1 MLTPAQRHFQKVMA
15 ERRGQADEE
24 SDIQRTAHEQILH
37 RLRMDLSRLSGVQSE
52 ETKAE
57 MKKSMLPEY
66 EGWIEGTL
74 DGDSGRQ
81 DEVITRLMVWAID
94 CRDYALALRL
104 GRYVVRH
111 GLTLPDNFNR
121 TAATF
126 LTEEMSKPLLTLAA
140 ADADADLSSGI
151 AVLDEVAG
159 IVADSDM
166 PDVVRAK
173 LCKARGLARRG
184 ATDITAKAEA
194 LALFREALTRNPN
207 AGVKKRLQRLPVK
220 LRSCLRIAARVKVTR
235 PAPTKLTVLL
245 IPSLKKAPPP
255 AQQVKRRRVK
265 PRLRRQQAKRQ
276 NASLP
281 ARKRINDFGPVR
293 QAARVDICP
302 YTVF

>member
-1 MLTPAQRHFQKVMA
+1 MLTPAQKHFQRVMA

-126 LTEEMSKPLLTLAA
+126 LTEEMSKPVLTLAA
-140 ADADADLSSGI
+140 ADADADLSAST
-151 AVLDEVAG
+151 AVLDEVAD

-173 LCKARGLARRG
+173 LCKARALARRG
-184 ATDITAKAEA
+184 ATDITTKAEA

-207 AGVKKRLQRLPVK
+207 AGVKKEIATLAREVK
-220 LRSCLRIAARVKVTR
+220 KLSADGSTGEGGEASTDKTDGTAE
-235 PAPTKLTVLL
+235 PAPEKTTTASAAGKAATRKTATKAATGKATKRK
-245 IPSLKKAPPP
+245 PASQKK
-255 AQQVKRRRVK
+255 
-265 PRLRRQQAKRQ
+265 
-276 NASLP
+276 N
-281 ARKRINDFGPVR
+281 
-293 QAARVDICP
+293 
-302 YTVF
+302 

>member
-173 LCKARGLARRG
+173 LCKARALARRG
-184 ATDITAKAEA
+184 ATDITTKAEA

-207 AGVKKRLQRLPVK
+207 AGVKKEIATLAREVKKLSADGGTGEGETASTDKTDGTADPVPEK
-220 LRSCLRIAARVKVTR
+220 SATASAAGKATTR
-235 PAPTKLTVLL
+235 KTTTKTATGKATKRKPA
-245 IPSLKKAPPP
+245 SQKK
-255 AQQVKRRRVK
+255 
-265 PRLRRQQAKRQ
+265 
-276 NASLP
+276 N
-281 ARKRINDFGPVR
+281 
-293 QAARVDICP
+293 
-302 YTVF
+302 

>member
-140 ADADADLSSGI
+140 ADADADLSSGV
-151 AVLDEVAG
+151 AVLDEVAD

-173 LCKARGLARRG
+173 LCKARALARRG
-184 ATDITAKAEA
+184 ATDITTKAEA

-207 AGVKKRLQRLPVK
+207 AGVKKEIATLAREVKKLSADGGTGEGDAASTDKTDGAAEPVPEK
-220 LRSCLRIAARVKVTR
+220 STTASAAGK
-235 PAPTKLTVLL
+235 APTRKTTT
-245 IPSLKKAPPP
+245 KTATGKATKRKP
-255 AQQVKRRRVK
+255 ASQ
-265 PRLRRQQAKRQ
+265 
-276 NASLP
+276 
-281 ARKRINDFGPVR
+281 RKN
-293 QAARVDICP
+293 
-302 YTVF
+302 

>member
-1 MLTPAQRHFQKVMA
+1 MLTPAQKHFQKVMA

-74 DGDSGRQ
+74 DGDNGRQ

-140 ADADADLSSGI
+140 ADADADLSSGV
-151 AVLDEVAG
+151 AVLDEVAE

-173 LCKARGLARRG
+173 LCKARALARRG
-184 ATDITAKAEA
+184 ATDITTKAEA

-207 AGVKKRLQRLPVK
+207 AGVKKEIATLAREVKKLSADGGTGEGDTASTDKTDGTAEPVPEK
-220 LRSCLRIAARVKVTR
+220 STTASAAG
-235 PAPTKLTVLL
+235 
-245 IPSLKKAPPP
+245 KAT
-255 AQQVKRRRVK
+255 
-265 PRLRRQQAKRQ
+265 
-276 NASLP
+276 
-281 ARKRINDFGPVR
+281 ARKTTTKTATGKATKRKPASQKKN
-293 QAARVDICP
+293 
-302 YTVF
+302 

>member
-151 AVLDEVAG
+151 AVLDEVAE

-173 LCKARGLARRG
+173 LCKARALARRG
-184 ATDITAKAEA
+184 ATDITTKAEA

-207 AGVKKRLQRLPVK
+207 AGVKKEIATLAREVKKLSADSGTGEGDTASTDKTDGTAEPVPEK
-220 LRSCLRIAARVKVTR
+220 TTTASAAG
-235 PAPTKLTVLL
+235 
-245 IPSLKKAPPP
+245 KAT
-255 AQQVKRRRVK
+255 
-265 PRLRRQQAKRQ
+265 
-276 NASLP
+276 
-281 ARKRINDFGPVR
+281 ARKTTTKTATGKATKRKPASQKKN
-293 QAARVDICP
+293 
-302 YTVF
+302 

>member
-66 EGWIEGTL
+66 EGWIEGSL

-126 LTEEMSKPLLTLAA
+126 LTEEVSKPLLTLAA
-140 ADADADLSSGI
+140 ADADADLSSGV
-151 AVLDEVAG
+151 AVLDEVAE

-173 LCKARGLARRG
+173 LCKARALARRG
-184 ATDITAKAEA
+184 ATDITTKAEA

-207 AGVKKRLQRLPVK
+207 AGVKKEIATLAREVKKLSADSGTGEGDTASTDKTDGTAEPVPEK
-220 LRSCLRIAARVKVTR
+220 ITTASTAGKATTR
-235 PAPTKLTVLL
+235 KTTTKTATGKATKRKPA
-245 IPSLKKAPPP
+245 SQKK
-255 AQQVKRRRVK
+255 
-265 PRLRRQQAKRQ
+265 
-276 NASLP
+276 N
-281 ARKRINDFGPVR
+281 
-293 QAARVDICP
+293 
-302 YTVF
+302 

>member
-94 CRDYALALRL
+94 CRDYALVMRL

-126 LTEEMSKPLLTLAA
+126 LTEEISKPLLTLAA

-151 AVLDEVAG
+151 AVLDEVAE

-173 LCKARGLARRG
+173 LCKARALSRRG
-184 ATDITAKAEA
+184 ATDIATKAEA

-207 AGVKKRLQRLPVK
+207 AGVKKEIATLAREVKKLSADGGAGENEASSTDKIDSTAEPVPEMTTTA
-220 LRSCLRIAARVKVTR
+220 SAAG
-235 PAPTKLTVLL
+235 
-245 IPSLKKAPPP
+245 KAT
-255 AQQVKRRRVK
+255 
-265 PRLRRQQAKRQ
+265 
-276 NASLP
+276 
-281 ARKRINDFGPVR
+281 ARKTTTK
-293 QAARVDICP
+293 AATGKATKRKPASQIKN
-302 YTVF
+302 

>member
-140 ADADADLSSGI
+140 ADADADLSAST
-151 AVLDEVAG
+151 AVLDEVAE

-173 LCKARGLARRG
+173 LCKARALARRG
-184 ATDITAKAEA
+184 ATDITTKAEA

-207 AGVKKRLQRLPVK
+207 AGVKKEIATLAREVKKLSADGGTGEGDAASTDKTDGAAEPVPEK
-220 LRSCLRIAARVKVTR
+220 STTASAAGK
-235 PAPTKLTVLL
+235 APTRKTTTKTATGKATKRK
-245 IPSLKKAPPP
+245 PASQKK
-255 AQQVKRRRVK
+255 
-265 PRLRRQQAKRQ
+265 
-276 NASLP
+276 N
-281 ARKRINDFGPVR
+281 
-293 QAARVDICP
+293 
-302 YTVF
+302 

>member
-126 LTEEMSKPLLTLAA
+126 LTEEMSKPVLTLAA
-140 ADADADLSSGI
+140 ADADADLSAST
-151 AVLDEVAG
+151 AVLDEVAE

-173 LCKARGLARRG
+173 LCKARALARRG
-184 ATDITAKAEA
+184 ATDITTKAEA

-207 AGVKKRLQRLPVK
+207 AGVKKEIATLAREVKKLSADDGTGEGGAASTDKTDGTVEPVPEK
-220 LRSCLRIAARVKVTR
+220 TTTASAAGKAATR
-235 PAPTKLTVLL
+235 KTTPKTATGKATKRKPV
-245 IPSLKKAPPP
+245 SQKK
-255 AQQVKRRRVK
+255 
-265 PRLRRQQAKRQ
+265 
-276 NASLP
+276 N
-281 ARKRINDFGPVR
+281 
-293 QAARVDICP
+293 
-302 YTVF
+302 

>member
-94 CRDYALALRL
+94 CRDYVLVMKL

-151 AVLDEVAG
+151 AVLDEVAE

-173 LCKARGLARRG
+173 LCKARALSRRG
-184 ATDITAKAEA
+184 ATDITTKAEA

-207 AGVKKRLQRLPVK
+207 AGVKKEIATLAREVKKLSADGSVGEGDAASTDKTGGTAEPVPGK
-220 LRSCLRIAARVKVTR
+220 STTANAAG
-235 PAPTKLTVLL
+235 
-245 IPSLKKAPPP
+245 KAT
-255 AQQVKRRRVK
+255 
-265 PRLRRQQAKRQ
+265 
-276 NASLP
+276 
-281 ARKRINDFGPVR
+281 ARKTTTKTATGKATKRKPASQKKN
-293 QAARVDICP
+293 
-302 YTVF
+302 

>member
-140 ADADADLSSGI
+140 ADADADLSAST
-151 AVLDEVAG
+151 AVLDEVAE

-173 LCKARGLARRG
+173 LCKARALARRG
-184 ATDITAKAEA
+184 ATDITTKAEA

-207 AGVKKRLQRLPVK
+207 AGVKKEIATLAREVKKLSADGGTGEGETASTDKTDGTAEPVPEK
-220 LRSCLRIAARVKVTR
+220 TTTASAAG
-235 PAPTKLTVLL
+235 
-245 IPSLKKAPPP
+245 KAT
-255 AQQVKRRRVK
+255 
-265 PRLRRQQAKRQ
+265 
-276 NASLP
+276 
-281 ARKRINDFGPVR
+281 ARKTTTKTATGKTTKRKPASQKKN
-293 QAARVDICP
+293 
-302 YTVF
+302 

>member
-74 DGDSGRQ
+74 DGDNGRQ

-94 CRDYALALRL
+94 CRDYALAMRL

-140 ADADADLSSGI
+140 ADADADLSAST
-151 AVLDEVAG
+151 AVLDEVAE

-173 LCKARGLARRG
+173 LCKARALARRG
-184 ATDITAKAEA
+184 ATDITTKAEA

-207 AGVKKRLQRLPVK
+207 AGVKKEIATLAREVKKLSVDGGTGEGDTASTDKTDGTAEPVPEK
-220 LRSCLRIAARVKVTR
+220 TATASAAG
-235 PAPTKLTVLL
+235 
-245 IPSLKKAPPP
+245 KAT
-255 AQQVKRRRVK
+255 
-265 PRLRRQQAKRQ
+265 
-276 NASLP
+276 
-281 ARKRINDFGPVR
+281 ARKTTTKTATGKATKRKPASQKKN
-293 QAARVDICP
+293 
-302 YTVF
+302 

>member
-1 MLTPAQRHFQKVMA
+1 MLTPAQKHFQRVMA

-173 LCKARGLARRG
+173 LCKARALARRG
-184 ATDITAKAEA
+184 ATDITTKAEA

-207 AGVKKRLQRLPVK
+207 AGVKKEIATLAREVKKLSADSGTGEGDTASTDKTDGTEEPVPEK
-220 LRSCLRIAARVKVTR
+220 TTTASAAG
-235 PAPTKLTVLL
+235 
-245 IPSLKKAPPP
+245 KAT
-255 AQQVKRRRVK
+255 
-265 PRLRRQQAKRQ
+265 
-276 NASLP
+276 
-281 ARKRINDFGPVR
+281 ARKTTTKTATGKATKRKPASQKKN
-293 QAARVDICP
+293 
-302 YTVF
+302 

>member
-94 CRDYALALRL
+94 CRDYVLVMKL

-126 LTEEMSKPLLTLAA
+126 LTEEVSKPLLTLAA
-140 ADADADLSSGI
+140 ADADADLSSGV

-173 LCKARGLARRG
+173 LCKARALARRG
-184 ATDITAKAEA
+184 ATDITTKAEA

-207 AGVKKRLQRLPVK
+207 AGVKKEIATLAREVKKLSADSGTGEGDAASTDKTDGTVEPVPEK
-220 LRSCLRIAARVKVTR
+220 TTTASAAGKAATRKTTTKTATGKATKHR
-235 PAPTKLTVLL
+235 PA
-245 IPSLKKAPPP
+245 SQKK
-255 AQQVKRRRVK
+255 
-265 PRLRRQQAKRQ
+265 
-276 NASLP
+276 N
-281 ARKRINDFGPVR
+281 
-293 QAARVDICP
+293 
-302 YTVF
+302 

>member
-1 MLTPAQRHFQKVMA
+1 MLTPAQRHFQRVMA

-151 AVLDEVAG
+151 AVLDEVAE

-173 LCKARGLARRG
+173 LCKARALSRRG
-184 ATDITAKAEA
+184 ATDITTKAEA

-207 AGVKKRLQRLPVK
+207 AGVKKEIATLAREVKKLSADGGTGEGDAASTDKTDGTAEPVSEK
-220 LRSCLRIAARVKVTR
+220 TTTASTAG
-235 PAPTKLTVLL
+235 
-245 IPSLKKAPPP
+245 KAT
-255 AQQVKRRRVK
+255 
-265 PRLRRQQAKRQ
+265 
-276 NASLP
+276 
-281 ARKRINDFGPVR
+281 ARKTTTKTATGKATKRKPASQKKN
-293 QAARVDICP
+293 
-302 YTVF
+302 

>member
-15 ERRGQADEE
+15 ERRGQSDEE

-126 LTEEMSKPLLTLAA
+126 LTEEMSKPVLTLAA
-140 ADADADLSSGI
+140 ADADDDLSSGV
-151 AVLDEVAG
+151 AVLDEVAE

-173 LCKARGLARRG
+173 LCKARALARRG
-184 ATDITAKAEA
+184 ATDITTKAEA

-207 AGVKKRLQRLPVK
+207 AGVKKEIATLAREVKKLSADSGTGEGDAASTDKTDGTAEPVPEK
-220 LRSCLRIAARVKVTR
+220 STTASAAGKATTR
-235 PAPTKLTVLL
+235 KTTTRAATGKATKRKAA
-245 IPSLKKAPPP
+245 SQKK
-255 AQQVKRRRVK
+255 
-265 PRLRRQQAKRQ
+265 
-276 NASLP
+276 N
-281 ARKRINDFGPVR
+281 
-293 QAARVDICP
+293 
-302 YTVF
+302 

>member
-1 MLTPAQRHFQKVMA
+1 MLTPAQKYFQKVMA

-24 SDIQRTAHEQILH
+24 SNIQRTAHEQILH

-126 LTEEMSKPLLTLAA
+126 LTEEMSKPVLTLAA
-140 ADADADLSSGI
+140 ADADADLSAST
-151 AVLDEVAG
+151 AVLDEVAE

-173 LCKARGLARRG
+173 LCKARALARRG
-184 ATDITAKAEA
+184 ATDITTKAEA

-207 AGVKKRLQRLPVK
+207 AGVKKEIATLAREVKKLSADDGTGEGDAASTDKTDGTVEPVPEK
-220 LRSCLRIAARVKVTR
+220 TTTASAAGKAATR
-235 PAPTKLTVLL
+235 KTTTRAATGKATKRKPV
-245 IPSLKKAPPP
+245 SQKK
-255 AQQVKRRRVK
+255 
-265 PRLRRQQAKRQ
+265 
-276 NASLP
+276 N
-281 ARKRINDFGPVR
+281 
-293 QAARVDICP
+293 
-302 YTVF
+302 

>member
-140 ADADADLSSGI
+140 ADADADLSAST
-151 AVLDEVAG
+151 AVLDEVAE

-173 LCKARGLARRG
+173 LCKARALARRG
-184 ATDITAKAEA
+184 ATDITTKAEA

-207 AGVKKRLQRLPVK
+207 AGVKKEIATLAREVKKLSADGGTGEGETASTDKTDGTAEPVPEK
-220 LRSCLRIAARVKVTR
+220 TTTASAA
-235 PAPTKLTVLL
+235 
-245 IPSLKKAPPP
+245 SKAT
-255 AQQVKRRRVK
+255 
-265 PRLRRQQAKRQ
+265 
-276 NASLP
+276 
-281 ARKRINDFGPVR
+281 ARKTTTKTATGKATKRKPASQKKN
-293 QAARVDICP
+293 
-302 YTVF
+302 

>member
-140 ADADADLSSGI
+140 ADSDADLSAST
-151 AVLDEVAG
+151 AVLDEVAE

-173 LCKARGLARRG
+173 LCKARALARRG
-184 ATDITAKAEA
+184 ATDITTKAEA

-207 AGVKKRLQRLPVK
+207 AGVKKEIATLAREVKKLSADGGTGEGETASTDKTDGTAEPVPEK
-220 LRSCLRIAARVKVTR
+220 TTTASAAG
-235 PAPTKLTVLL
+235 
-245 IPSLKKAPPP
+245 KAT
-255 AQQVKRRRVK
+255 
-265 PRLRRQQAKRQ
+265 
-276 NASLP
+276 
-281 ARKRINDFGPVR
+281 ARKTTTKTATGKATKRKPASQKKN
-293 QAARVDICP
+293 
-302 YTVF
+302 

>member
-173 LCKARGLARRG
+173 LCKARALARRG
-184 ATDITAKAEA
+184 ATDITTKAEA

-207 AGVKKRLQRLPVK
+207 AGVKKEIATLAREVKKLSADSGTGEGDTASIDKTDGTAEPVPEK
-220 LRSCLRIAARVKVTR
+220 TTTASAAG
-235 PAPTKLTVLL
+235 
-245 IPSLKKAPPP
+245 KAT
-255 AQQVKRRRVK
+255 
-265 PRLRRQQAKRQ
+265 
-276 NASLP
+276 
-281 ARKRINDFGPVR
+281 ARKTTTKTATGKATKRKPASQKKN
-293 QAARVDICP
+293 
-302 YTVF
+302 

>member
-24 SDIQRTAHEQILH
+24 SEIQRTAHEQILH

-94 CRDYALALRL
+94 CRDHVLVMKL

-121 TAATF
+121 TGATF
-126 LTEEMSKPLLTLAA
+126 LAEEMSKPLLTLAA

-151 AVLDEVAG
+151 AVLDEVAE

-173 LCKARGLARRG
+173 LCKARALARRG
-184 ATDITAKAEA
+184 AADITTKAEA

-207 AGVKKRLQRLPVK
+207 AGVKKEIATLAREVKKLSVGEGAEEGNAAGTDETDVAEEPVPEK
-220 LRSCLRIAARVKVTR
+220 VTSVSEAAKPAARKTTR
-235 PAPTKLTVLL
+235 AAPGKTTKRKPA
-245 IPSLKKAPPP
+245 
-255 AQQVKRRRVK
+255 AQK
-265 PRLRRQQAKRQ
+265 
-276 NASLP
+276 
-281 ARKRINDFGPVR
+281 
-293 QAARVDICP
+293 
-302 YTVF
+302 

>member
-74 DGDSGRQ
+74 DGDNGRQ

-94 CRDYALALRL
+94 CRDYALAMRL

-140 ADADADLSSGI
+140 ADADADLSAST
-151 AVLDEVAG
+151 AVLDEVAE

-173 LCKARGLARRG
+173 LCKARALARRG
-184 ATDITAKAEA
+184 ATDITTKAEA

-207 AGVKKRLQRLPVK
+207 AGVKKEIATLAREVKKLSADSGTGEGDTASTDKTDGTAEPVPEK
-220 LRSCLRIAARVKVTR
+220 STTASAAG
-235 PAPTKLTVLL
+235 
-245 IPSLKKAPPP
+245 KAT
-255 AQQVKRRRVK
+255 
-265 PRLRRQQAKRQ
+265 
-276 NASLP
+276 
-281 ARKRINDFGPVR
+281 ARKTTTKTATGKATKRKPASQKKN
-293 QAARVDICP
+293 
-302 YTVF
+302 

>member
-1 MLTPAQRHFQKVMA
+1 MLTPAQRHFQRVMA

-37 RLRMDLSRLSGVQSE
+37 RLRMDLSRLSGVHSE

-173 LCKARGLARRG
+173 LCKARALARRG

-207 AGVKKRLQRLPVK
+207 AGVKKEIATLAREVKKLSADSGTGEGDSASTDKTDGTADPVPEK
-220 LRSCLRIAARVKVTR
+220 SATASAAGKATTR
-235 PAPTKLTVLL
+235 KTTTRAATGKTTMRKPA
-245 IPSLKKAPPP
+245 SQKK
-255 AQQVKRRRVK
+255 
-265 PRLRRQQAKRQ
+265 
-276 NASLP
+276 N
-281 ARKRINDFGPVR
+281 
-293 QAARVDICP
+293 
-302 YTVF
+302 

>member
-15 ERRGQADEE
+15 ERRGLADEE

-173 LCKARGLARRG
+173 LCKARALARRG
-184 ATDITAKAEA
+184 ATEITAKAEA

-207 AGVKKRLQRLPVK
+207 AGVKKEIATLAREVKKLSADSGTGEGDSASTDKTDVTAEPVPEK
-220 LRSCLRIAARVKVTR
+220 STTASAAGKATTR
-235 PAPTKLTVLL
+235 KTTTRAATGKATKRKPA
-245 IPSLKKAPPP
+245 SQKK
-255 AQQVKRRRVK
+255 
-265 PRLRRQQAKRQ
+265 
-276 NASLP
+276 N
-281 ARKRINDFGPVR
+281 
-293 QAARVDICP
+293 
-302 YTVF
+302 

>member
-74 DGDSGRQ
+74 DGDNGRQ

-94 CRDYALALRL
+94 CRDYALAMRL

-140 ADADADLSSGI
+140 ADADADLSAST
-151 AVLDEVAG
+151 AVLDEVAE

-173 LCKARGLARRG
+173 LCKARALARRG
-184 ATDITAKAEA
+184 ATDITTKAEA

-207 AGVKKRLQRLPVK
+207 AGVKKEIATLAREVKKLSVDGGTGEGDTASTDKTDGTAEPVPEK
-220 LRSCLRIAARVKVTR
+220 STTASAAG
-235 PAPTKLTVLL
+235 
-245 IPSLKKAPPP
+245 KAT
-255 AQQVKRRRVK
+255 
-265 PRLRRQQAKRQ
+265 
-276 NASLP
+276 
-281 ARKRINDFGPVR
+281 ARKTTTKTATGKATKRKPASQKKN
-293 QAARVDICP
+293 
-302 YTVF
+302 

>member
-1 MLTPAQRHFQKVMA
+1 MLTPAQRHFQRVMA

-66 EGWIEGTL
+66 DGWIEGTL
-74 DGDSGRQ
+74 DGNSGRQ

-126 LTEEMSKPLLTLAA
+126 LTEEMSKPVLTLAA
-140 ADADADLSSGI
+140 ADADADLSATT
-151 AVLDEVAG
+151 AVLDEVAD

-173 LCKARGLARRG
+173 LCKARALARRG
-184 ATDITAKAEA
+184 ATDITTKAEA

-207 AGVKKRLQRLPVK
+207 AGVKKEIATLAREVKKLSADSGTGEGDSASTDKTDGTADPVPEK
-220 LRSCLRIAARVKVTR
+220 SATASAAGKATTLKTTTR
-235 PAPTKLTVLL
+235 AATGKTTKRKPA
-245 IPSLKKAPPP
+245 SQKK
-255 AQQVKRRRVK
+255 
-265 PRLRRQQAKRQ
+265 
-276 NASLP
+276 N
-281 ARKRINDFGPVR
+281 
-293 QAARVDICP
+293 
-302 YTVF
+302 

>member
-1 MLTPAQRHFQKVMA
+1 MLTPAQKHFQKVMA

-94 CRDYALALRL
+94 CRDYVLVMKL

-126 LTEEMSKPLLTLAA
+126 LTEEMSKPVLTLAA
-140 ADADADLSSGI
+140 ADADADLSAST
-151 AVLDEVAG
+151 AVLDEVAE

-173 LCKARGLARRG
+173 LCKARALARRG
-184 ATDITAKAEA
+184 ATDITTKAEA

-207 AGVKKRLQRLPVK
+207 AGVKKEIATLAREVKKLSADSGTGEGDTASTDKTDGTAEPVPEK
-220 LRSCLRIAARVKVTR
+220 TTTASAAG
-235 PAPTKLTVLL
+235 
-245 IPSLKKAPPP
+245 KAT
-255 AQQVKRRRVK
+255 
-265 PRLRRQQAKRQ
+265 
-276 NASLP
+276 
-281 ARKRINDFGPVR
+281 ARKTTTKTATGKATKRKPASQKKN
-293 QAARVDICP
+293 
-302 YTVF
+302 

>member
-1 MLTPAQRHFQKVMA
+1 MLTPAQKHFQRVMA

-94 CRDYALALRL
+94 CRDYALAMRL

-111 GLTLPDNFNR
+111 GLMLPDNFNR

-140 ADADADLSSGI
+140 ADADADLSASV
-151 AVLDEVAG
+151 AVLDELAE

-173 LCKARGLARRG
+173 LCKARALARRG
-184 ATDITAKAEA
+184 ATDITTKAEA

-207 AGVKKRLQRLPVK
+207 AGVKKEIATLAREVKKLSADGGTGEGDAASTDNTDGTVEPVPEK
-220 LRSCLRIAARVKVTR
+220 STTVSAA
-235 PAPTKLTVLL
+235 P
-245 IPSLKKAPPP
+245 KAT
-255 AQQVKRRRVK
+255 
-265 PRLRRQQAKRQ
+265 
-276 NASLP
+276 
-281 ARKRINDFGPVR
+281 ARKTATR
-293 QAARVDICP
+293 AATGKATKRKP
-302 YTVF
+302 ASQKKN

>member
-94 CRDYALALRL
+94 CRDYALVMRL

-140 ADADADLSSGI
+140 ADADADLSSSI
-151 AVLDEVAG
+151 SVLDEVAE

-173 LCKARGLARRG
+173 LCKARALSRRG
-184 ATDITAKAEA
+184 ATDITTKAEA

-207 AGVKKRLQRLPVK
+207 AGVKKEIATLAREVKKLSADGGTGEGDAASADKTGGTAEPV
-220 LRSCLRIAARVKVTR
+220 SEQATTASAAG
-235 PAPTKLTVLL
+235 
-245 IPSLKKAPPP
+245 KAT
-255 AQQVKRRRVK
+255 
-265 PRLRRQQAKRQ
+265 
-276 NASLP
+276 
-281 ARKRINDFGPVR
+281 ARKTTTR
-293 QAARVDICP
+293 AATGKATKRKP
-302 YTVF
+302 ASQKKN

>member
-24 SDIQRTAHEQILH
+24 SEIQRTAHEQILH

-94 CRDYALALRL
+94 CRDHVLVMKL

-121 TAATF
+121 TGATF
-126 LTEEMSKPLLTLAA
+126 LAEEMSKPLLTLAA

-151 AVLDEVAG
+151 AVLDEVAE

-173 LCKARGLARRG
+173 LCKARALARRG
-184 ATDITAKAEA
+184 AADITTKAEA

-207 AGVKKRLQRLPVK
+207 AGVKKEIATLAREVKKLSVGEGAEEGDAAGTDETDVAEEPVPEK
-220 LRSCLRIAARVKVTR
+220 VTSVSGAAKPAARKTTR
-235 PAPTKLTVLL
+235 AAPGKTTKRKPA
-245 IPSLKKAPPP
+245 
-255 AQQVKRRRVK
+255 AQK
-265 PRLRRQQAKRQ
+265 
-276 NASLP
+276 
-281 ARKRINDFGPVR
+281 
-293 QAARVDICP
+293 
-302 YTVF
+302 

>member
-1 MLTPAQRHFQKVMA
+1 MLTPAQRHFQRVMA

-24 SDIQRTAHEQILH
+24 CDIQRTAHEQILH

-66 EGWIEGTL
+66 DGWIEGTL

-126 LTEEMSKPLLTLAA
+126 LTEEMSKPVLTLAA
-140 ADADADLSSGI
+140 ADADADLSAST
-151 AVLDEVAG
+151 AVLDEVAD

-173 LCKARGLARRG
+173 LCKARALARRG
-184 ATDITAKAEA
+184 ATDITTKAEA

-207 AGVKKRLQRLPVK
+207 AGVKKEIATLAREVKKLSADSGTGEGDSASTDKTDGTADPVPEK
-220 LRSCLRIAARVKVTR
+220 SATASAAGKATTR
-235 PAPTKLTVLL
+235 KTTTRAATGKTTKRKPA
-245 IPSLKKAPPP
+245 SQKK
-255 AQQVKRRRVK
+255 
-265 PRLRRQQAKRQ
+265 
-276 NASLP
+276 N
-281 ARKRINDFGPVR
+281 
-293 QAARVDICP
+293 
-302 YTVF
+302 

>member
-1 MLTPAQRHFQKVMA
+1 MLTPAQKHFQRVMA

-173 LCKARGLARRG
+173 LCKARALARRG
-184 ATDITAKAEA
+184 ATDITTKAEA

-207 AGVKKRLQRLPVK
+207 AGVKKEIATLAREVKKLSADSGTGEGDAASTDKTDGTAEPVPEK
-220 LRSCLRIAARVKVTR
+220 STTASAAGKATTR
-235 PAPTKLTVLL
+235 KTTTRAATGKATKRKPA
-245 IPSLKKAPPP
+245 SQKK
-255 AQQVKRRRVK
+255 
-265 PRLRRQQAKRQ
+265 
-276 NASLP
+276 N
-281 ARKRINDFGPVR
+281 
-293 QAARVDICP
+293 
-302 YTVF
+302 

>member
-1 MLTPAQRHFQKVMA
+1 MLTPAQRHFQRVMA
-15 ERRGQADEE
+15 ERRGLADEE

-126 LTEEMSKPLLTLAA
+126 LTEEMSKPVLTFAA
-140 ADADADLSSGI
+140 ADADADLSAST
-151 AVLDEVAG
+151 AVLDEVAD

-173 LCKARGLARRG
+173 LCKARALARRG
-184 ATDITAKAEA
+184 ATDITTKAEA

-207 AGVKKRLQRLPVK
+207 AGVKKEIATLAREVKKLSEDSGTGEGDAASTDKTDGTADPVPEK
-220 LRSCLRIAARVKVTR
+220 SATASAAGKATTR
-235 PAPTKLTVLL
+235 KTTTRAATGKATKRKPA
-245 IPSLKKAPPP
+245 SQKK
-255 AQQVKRRRVK
+255 
-265 PRLRRQQAKRQ
+265 
-276 NASLP
+276 N
-281 ARKRINDFGPVR
+281 
-293 QAARVDICP
+293 
-302 YTVF
+302 

>member
-24 SDIQRTAHEQILH
+24 SEIQRTAHEQILH

-94 CRDYALALRL
+94 CRDYVLVMKL

-121 TAATF
+121 TGATF
-126 LTEEMSKPLLTLAA
+126 LAEEMSKPLLTLAA

-151 AVLDEVAG
+151 AVLDEVAEV
-159 IVADSDM
+159 VADSDM

-173 LCKARGLARRG
+173 LCKARALARRG
-184 ATDITAKAEA
+184 AADITTKAEA

-207 AGVKKRLQRLPVK
+207 AGVKKEIATLAREVKKLSVGEVAEEGDAAGTDETDVAEEPVPEK
-220 LRSCLRIAARVKVTR
+220 VTIVSAAAKPAARKTTR
-235 PAPTKLTVLL
+235 AAPGKTTKRKPA
-245 IPSLKKAPPP
+245 
-255 AQQVKRRRVK
+255 AQK
-265 PRLRRQQAKRQ
+265 
-276 NASLP
+276 
-281 ARKRINDFGPVR
+281 
-293 QAARVDICP
+293 
-302 YTVF
+302 

>member
-74 DGDSGRQ
+74 DGDNGRQ

-126 LTEEMSKPLLTLAA
+126 LTEEMSKPVLTLAA
-140 ADADADLSSGI
+140 ADADADLSAST
-151 AVLDEVAG
+151 AVLDEVAE

-173 LCKARGLARRG
+173 LCKARALARRG
-184 ATDITAKAEA
+184 ATDITTKAEA

-207 AGVKKRLQRLPVK
+207 AGVKKEIATLAREVKKLSADGGTDEGEVASTDKTDGTAEPVPEK
-220 LRSCLRIAARVKVTR
+220 ITTAAGKATIRKTTTKTATGKATKR
-235 PAPTKLTVLL
+235 KPA
-245 IPSLKKAPPP
+245 SQKK
-255 AQQVKRRRVK
+255 
-265 PRLRRQQAKRQ
+265 
-276 NASLP
+276 N
-281 ARKRINDFGPVR
+281 
-293 QAARVDICP
+293 
-302 YTVF
+302 

>member
-1 MLTPAQRHFQKVMA
+1 MLTPAQRHFQRVMA

-151 AVLDEVAG
+151 AVLDEVAE

-173 LCKARGLARRG
+173 LCKARALSRRG
-184 ATDITAKAEA
+184 ASDITTKAEA

-207 AGVKKRLQRLPVK
+207 AGVKKEIATLAREVKKLSSDSGTGEGDAASTGNADGTAEPVPEK
-220 LRSCLRIAARVKVTR
+220 TSTASAAGKAATR
-235 PAPTKLTVLL
+235 KTTTKTATGKATKRKPA
-245 IPSLKKAPPP
+245 SQKK
-255 AQQVKRRRVK
+255 
-265 PRLRRQQAKRQ
+265 
-276 NASLP
+276 N
-281 ARKRINDFGPVR
+281 
-293 QAARVDICP
+293 
-302 YTVF
+302 

>member
-94 CRDYALALRL
+94 CRDYVLVMKL

-151 AVLDEVAG
+151 AVLDEVAE

-173 LCKARGLARRG
+173 LCKARALSRRG
-184 ATDITAKAEA
+184 ATDITTKAEA

-207 AGVKKRLQRLPVK
+207 AGVKKEIATLAREVKKLSADSGTGEGDAASTDKTDGTAEPVPEK
-220 LRSCLRIAARVKVTR
+220 TTTASAAG
-235 PAPTKLTVLL
+235 
-245 IPSLKKAPPP
+245 KAT
-255 AQQVKRRRVK
+255 
-265 PRLRRQQAKRQ
+265 
-276 NASLP
+276 
-281 ARKRINDFGPVR
+281 ARKTTTKTATGKATKRKPASQKKN
-293 QAARVDICP
+293 
-302 YTVF
+302 

>member
-140 ADADADLSSGI
+140 ADADADLSAST
-151 AVLDEVAG
+151 AVLDEVAE

-173 LCKARGLARRG
+173 LCKARALARRG
-184 ATDITAKAEA
+184 ATDITTKAEA

-207 AGVKKRLQRLPVK
+207 AGVKKEIATLAREVKKLSADGGMGEGETASTDKTDGTAEPVPEK
-220 LRSCLRIAARVKVTR
+220 TTTASAAG
-235 PAPTKLTVLL
+235 
-245 IPSLKKAPPP
+245 KAT
-255 AQQVKRRRVK
+255 
-265 PRLRRQQAKRQ
+265 
-276 NASLP
+276 
-281 ARKRINDFGPVR
+281 ARKTTTKTATGKATKRKPASQKKN
-293 QAARVDICP
+293 
-302 YTVF
+302 